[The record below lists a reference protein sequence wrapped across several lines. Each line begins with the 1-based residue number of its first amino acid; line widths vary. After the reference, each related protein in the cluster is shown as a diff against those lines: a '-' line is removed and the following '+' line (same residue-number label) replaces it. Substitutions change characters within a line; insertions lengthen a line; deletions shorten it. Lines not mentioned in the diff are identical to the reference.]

1 MTASG
6 HADAARVVLVGR
18 VPYAAAMWNDGRM
31 RGEVVPRDDRAWPR
45 SSLLVSVVLSLAA
58 LGSGVGLA
66 GIALPHRR
74 AVLGRWYLSSL
85 LSGERPLQPQRLTL
99 QPPHP
104 DHEVIIELGRDVGSF
119 PAALAGR
126 LTALAAF
133 GLLFY
138 WLT

>member
-1 MTASG
+1 MECHQGS
-6 HADAARVVLVGR
+6 VVVHEAWVDTG
-18 VPYAAAMWNDGRM
+18 
-31 RGEVVPRDDRAWPR
+31 PRPR
-45 SSLLVSVVLSLAA
+45 SKPRWIAA
-58 LGSGVGLA
+58 DA
-66 GIALPHRR
+66 GIAVPHRR
-74 AVLGRWYLSSL
+74 AVLGRWYLSNL

-104 DHEVIIELGRDVGSF
+104 DHDVIIEFGRDVGSF
-119 PAALAGR
+119 PAALAAR